1 MYTSPVVVVS
11 HPQLV
16 KLHHIAPSLP
26 FLKGR
31 GKKKYN
37 EENSMVEIRTQRL
50 FNNYHQ
56 RQNRLSVGRLI

>member
-1 MYTSPVVVVS
+1 MVS
-11 HPQLV
+11 HPQPV
-16 KLHHIAPSLP
+16 KLHYIAPSLP

-37 EENSMVEIRTQRL
+37 EKNSMVEIRTLRL
-50 FNNYHQ
+50 FNNYHH